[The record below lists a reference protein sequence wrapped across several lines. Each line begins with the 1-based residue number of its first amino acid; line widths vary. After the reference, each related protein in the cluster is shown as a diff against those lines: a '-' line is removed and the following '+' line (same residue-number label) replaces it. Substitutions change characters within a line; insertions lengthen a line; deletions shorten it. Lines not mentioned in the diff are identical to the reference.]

1 MAANGSPGAMDFARW
16 LYARATSHPIGQIEQ
31 TLNTGK
37 PPQPK
42 MTTAPST
49 PAAKSSPAKPSP
61 SGFRRYGPK
70 APASALRQALTKK
83 P

>member
-1 MAANGSPGAMDFARW
+1 MAANGPSGAMDFARW

-42 MTTAPST
+42 TATAPSI
-49 PAAKSSPAKPSP
+49 PVSKLAPAKPSP
-61 SGFRRYGPK
+61 RGFRRYGPK